1 MQLWLRAGE
10 RTDGQSKGEREKE
23 GKMGVTIRRVADN
36 APLHSLTAGH
46 GRLIA
51 IGGHQLA
58 SCHRGSEYGRALQSP
73 PCRGF
78 QSIRRA
84 PLAICQSHSR
94 HIPGAWDRRP
104 ESLSS
109 RRQKRR
115 PGDIKVRG
123 QRSEREGESGS
134 LGEKV
139 DCGNMGGGRK
149 RARGRSDG
157 EKRVGECT
165 N

>member
-10 RTDGQSKGEREKE
+10 RRDGQSKGEREKE

-51 IGGHQLA
+51 IGGHRLA
-58 SCHRGSEYGRALQSP
+58 SCEYGRALQSP

-139 DCGNMGGGRK
+139 DCGNMGGGRE